1 MRGFQTSSGSVY
13 YVDEVNKLVSGG
25 TLGTALVPFQYLFAI
40 TGRNATIVLVT
51 GQIINTSVVVS
62 YI

>member
-13 YVDEVNKLVSGG
+13 YVDGINKLVSGG
-25 TLGTALVPFQYLFAI
+25 ILGNSLVPFQSLSAI
-40 TGRNATIVLVT
+40 TGCNATIVLVT